1 MLNESRF
8 CQVYQLFQTTTV
20 DLNQMLIFII
30 QYYFLKGGLIQLTN
44 LDSLLFNL

>member
-1 MLNESRF
+1 MLNESKF

-30 QYYFLKGGLIQLTN
+30 QYRFIMEGLIQLKNRDN
-44 LDSLLFNL
+44 L